1 MPIPLLNLH
10 LFGNFRFEYRD
21 KPLTFNA
28 LPKTLPLL
36 AYLLLNRSPIPRDVL
51 AFTFWPDVDEAEA
64 RANLRRHLYDLRR
77 VLPEINGEWVTR
89 QGQALQWNP
98 DAPYWLDVEAFERY
112 CREPAHMPDALA
124 LYTGDLL
131 PEVYDDWLDFDRQR
145 LRTLYFSTAGQ
156 LIATRRTEGLFDIA
170 IPIAEQALRQDPW
183 REDILRDLIEL
194 RYLAG
199 DRIGA
204 LQAYQI
210 FKKRMDEELGV
221 APMPETTQLY
231 ERVTRGDQ
239 LLGAPAPAE
248 VRPTIGTPTPST
260 PRPAVPGHVPIPL
273 KPIIGREEEI
283 AGILDLIGTAQT
295 TTRLLT
301 LTGTAGTGKTRLAL
315 EVAALVL
322 QERTEI
328 FPDGVFFVPLA
339 SLSRAELML
348 PTIAAALG
356 VKASDAAGLVQTLV
370 NDLRYKRVLLV
381 LDNLEH
387 ILDAVPQLGE
397 LLNSAAGLR
406 LMCTSQAAL
415 RLYGEREYPVRP
427 LALPDL
433 GHLPSSEKLALFSSV
448 KLFVETA
455 RATDPRFAL
464 DATNAADIA
473 RICARL
479 DGLPLAIELAAART
493 RIFSPAGLLEQLN
506 TRIDILTNR
515 ARNAPE
521 RHRTLRSAVEWSY
534 NLMAEE
540 ERKLFARLSLF
551 PGGFT
556 AEMVGE
562 VLMTPSTAHLAMDV
576 LEMLAEKNIIQPD
589 IANADDPPRFY
600 MLSTLR
606 AYAWEQLQL
615 EPELP
620 DLYRRRAAYFA
631 RLAEEAGEGVLKA
644 EQARW
649 LAWLQMDENNL
660 RAVLDWAFRS
670 ECAQEDAETGMRII
684 GNALVRYWKM
694 RGKLVEGQ
702 DWCSKARTQKGKLSR
717 PWQVRLAQHTATFYV
732 WQGEY
737 EKARTYFEEE
747 YQLAKA
753 EGDHKAR
760 ANFLQGLGLVAGHL
774 AEYAQAEKYFLEA
787 IEIERELAPNEI
799 SYNMS
804 VALNNLG
811 IVYRHLGNYAR
822 AIEIQQEVVAY
833 RLKEG
838 DEWGLS
844 SALNNIGLL
853 ENMQGQ
859 YEMAGEHFRESIRIR
874 QRLGDF
880 LGVVISLSG
889 LANMYA
895 RLERY
900 AEMVSLYS
908 VARKLYQQYDFK
920 PSVESR
926 FEETHDLDMARRR
939 LGDHEYNVAWD
950 SGAQM
955 SLEQAVIYTFA
966 L

>member
-10 LFGNFRFEYRD
+10 LFGNFRFEYGD

-77 VLPEINGEWVTR
+77 VLPEIAGEWVTR
-89 QGQALQWNP
+89 QGQALRWNP

-112 CREPAHMPDALA
+112 CREPAHMHDALA
-124 LYTGDLL
+124 LYAGDLL

-156 LIATRRTEGLFDIA
+156 LLAARRAEGLFELA

-199 DRIGA
+199 DRMGA
-204 LQAYQI
+204 MQAYQN
-210 FKKRMDEELGV
+210 FKKRMTEELGV
-221 APMPETTQLY
+221 TPMPETTQLY
-231 ERVTRGDQ
+231 ELVTHGDH
-239 LLGAPAPAE
+239 LPGAPNSAG
-248 VRPTIGTPTPST
+248 IHLTPGVPNPPSS
-260 PRPAVPGHVPIPL
+260 RSSLPGNIPIPL
-273 KPIIGREEEI
+273 KPIIGREDEI
-283 AGILDLIGTAQT
+283 TAIVNLIGQAKAV
-295 TTRLLT
+295 TRLLT

-315 EVAALVL
+315 EVAARVV
-322 QERTEI
+322 QERAHV

-339 SLSRAELML
+339 SLSRADLML
-348 PTIAAALG
+348 PTIAAAMG
-356 VKASDAAGLVQTLV
+356 VKASDSAGLVQTLA
-370 NDLRYKRVLLV
+370 NDLRYKQVLLV

-397 LLNSAAGLR
+397 LLNVAGGLR
-406 LMCTSQAAL
+406 ILSTSQAVL

-433 GHLPSSEKLALFSSV
+433 SHLPPAERLAEYPSV
-448 KLFVETA
+448 ILFVETA
-455 RATDPRFAL
+455 RATDPRFVL
-464 DATNAADIA
+464 DATNAADVA
-473 RICARL
+473 QICARL

-493 RIFSPAGLLEQLN
+493 RIFSPSGLLDQLA
-506 TRIDILTNR
+506 TRFDILTNR
-515 ARNAPE
+515 ARNVPE

-562 VLMTPSTAHLAMDV
+562 VLLAPATAHLAMDV

-589 IANADDPPRFY
+589 IVNTEEDPRFY

-606 AYAWEQLQL
+606 AYAWERLQL
-615 EPELP
+615 DPSLMN
-620 DLYRRRAAYFA
+620 LYRRRAAYYA
-631 RLAEEAGEGVLKA
+631 RLADEASEGVLKA
-644 EQARW
+644 DQARW

-660 RAVLDWAFRS
+660 RAVLDWAFRAES
-670 ECAQEDAETGMRII
+670 TQEDAEMGMQII
-684 GNALVRYWKM
+684 GNAVVRFWKM
-694 RGKLVEGQ
+694 RGKMVEGQ
-702 DWCSKARTQKGKLSR
+702 DWCRRAWEQREKLSR
-717 PWQVRLAQHTATFYV
+717 PLQARLAQHRATFYV

-737 EKARTYFEEE
+737 EKARIYFEEE
-747 YQLAKA
+747 YQFALA
-753 EGDHKAR
+753 EGNQKAR

-774 AEYAQAEKYFLEA
+774 AEYEQAEKYFLEA
-787 IEIERELAPNEI
+787 VEIEKALEPNEI
-799 SYNMS
+799 SYNHS

-822 AIEIQQEVVAY
+822 AIEIQQGVLAY

-853 ENMQGQ
+853 ENLQGQ
-859 YEMAGEHFRESIRIR
+859 YELARGHFRESIRIR
-874 QRLGDF
+874 QRLGDS
-880 LGVVISLSG
+880 LGVVVSMSG

-895 RLERY
+895 RQEQH
-900 AEMVSLYS
+900 AEMVCLYS
-908 VARKLYQQYDFK
+908 VTRKLCQQFDYK
-920 PSVESR
+920 PSVEAR
-926 FEETHDLDMARRR
+926 FEETHDLDAARRK
-939 LGDHEYNVAWD
+939 LGDAEYAQAWEI
-950 SGAQM
+950 GAQM
-955 SLEQAVIYTFA
+955 SLEQAVAYAFA

>member
-1 MPIPLLNLH
+1 MPIPLLHLH
-10 LFGNFRFEYRD
+10 LFGNFRFTYGD
-21 KPLTFNA
+21 KPLPFNA

-77 VLPEINGEWVTR
+77 VLPEIPGEWITR

-156 LIATRRTEGLFDIA
+156 LLAARRTEGLFDLA

-183 REDILRDLIEL
+183 REDMLRDLIEL

-199 DRIGA
+199 DRVGA
-204 LQAYQI
+204 LQAYQT

-231 ERVTRGDQ
+231 ELVTRGEP
-239 LLGAPAPAE
+239 LPGAPAPAE
-248 VRPTIGTPTPST
+248 VRPTLGTPTPST
-260 PRPAVPGHVPIPL
+260 PRPAVPGHVPLPL
-273 KPIIGREEEI
+273 KPIIGREAEI
-283 AGILDLIGTAQT
+283 SAILALIGQPKT

-315 EVAALVL
+315 EVAARIV
-322 QERTEI
+322 QEHAEV

-348 PTIAAALG
+348 PTIAAVLG
-356 VKASDAAGLVQTLV
+356 VKASDSAGLVQTLA
-370 NDLRYKRVLLV
+370 NDLRYKQVLLV

-397 LLNSAAGLR
+397 LLNAAAGLR
-406 LMCTSQAAL
+406 VLSTSQAAL

-433 GHLPSSEKLALFSSV
+433 GHLPSAEKLAACPSV
-448 KLFVETA
+448 ILFVETA
-455 RATDPRFAL
+455 RATDPRFML
-464 DATNAADIA
+464 DATNAADVA
-473 RICARL
+473 RICAQL

-493 RIFSPAGLLEQLN
+493 RIFSPAGLLEQLA
-506 TRIDILTNR
+506 TRMDILTNR
-515 ARNAPE
+515 ARNVPE

-562 VLMTPSTAHLAMDV
+562 VLMTPATAHLAMDV

-589 IANADDPPRFY
+589 ITNAEDDLRFY

-606 AYAWEQLQL
+606 AYAWERLQFD
-615 EPELP
+615 PELLS
-620 DLYRRRAAYFA
+620 LYRRRAAYYA
-631 RLAEEAGEGVLKA
+631 RLANEAGEGVLKA

-649 LAWLQMDENNL
+649 LAWLQIDENNL
-660 RAVLDWAFRS
+660 RAVLEWAFRTES
-670 ECAQEDAETGMRII
+670 TQEDADTGMQII
-684 GNALVRYWKM
+684 GNAVVRFWKM
-694 RGKLVEGQ
+694 RGKIAEGQ
-702 DWCSKARTQKGKLSR
+702 DWCRRAWGQREKLSR
-717 PWQVRLAQHTATFYV
+717 PLQVRLAQHRATFYV

-737 EKARTYFEEE
+737 EKARIYFEEE
-747 YQLAKA
+747 YQLASA
-753 EGDHKAR
+753 EGDQKAR

-787 IEIERELAPNEI
+787 VEIEKILEPNEI
-799 SYNMS
+799 SYNHS

-822 AIEIQQEVVAY
+822 AIEIQQQVLAY
-833 RLKEG
+833 RVKEG
-838 DEWGLS
+838 DAWGLS
-844 SALNNIGLL
+844 SALNNIGVL
-853 ENMQGQ
+853 ENLQGQ
-859 YEMAGEHFRESIRIR
+859 YDTAREHFHESIRIR

-880 LGVVISLSG
+880 LGVVVSMSG
-889 LANMYA
+889 LASMYA
-895 RLERY
+895 LRERY
-900 AEMVSLYS
+900 EEAVCLYS
-908 VARKLYQQYDFK
+908 VTRKLSQQFDYK
-920 PSVESR
+920 PSVEAR
-926 FEETHDLDMARRR
+926 FEETHDLDAARRK
-939 LGDHEYNVAWD
+939 LGEAEYAQAWE

-955 SLEQAVIYTFA
+955 SLEQAVAYAFA